1 MWAEGFLLAGLGIA
15 LIAFVA
21 EYVDSTLGMGYGTTL
36 TPLLLL
42 MGYEPMQVVPAVLLS
57 ELLTGLLAGVAH
69 HMAGNADF
77 RPKRAGPRRI
87 IRKIRELGL
96 VESFRRGIPRHLK
109 IALLIAFC
117 SIVGTLAAVLI
128 AVNISKFWLKAYI
141 GGMVLLMGAYILLH
155 RNKQRPFS
163 WKKVTS
169 LGLVASFNKGISGGG
184 YGPIVTGGQIL
195 SGVEG
200 RNAVAITSL
209 AEGLTCA
216 VGFGAYLAVRG
227 VQDWTL
233 FPYLCA
239 GAVLSVPFS
248 VRTVKRV
255 SSAKLGVAIGV
266 FTVVLGL
273 LTLVK
278 LAF

>member
-1 MWAEGFLLAGLGIA
+1 MSVEGFLLAGLAIA
-15 LIAFVA
+15 LIAFLA

-36 TPLLLL
+36 TPVLLL

-57 ELLTGLLAGVAH
+57 EMLTGLLAGVAH
-69 HMAGNADF
+69 HRSGNADF
-77 RPKRAGPRRI
+77 GPKRIGLRQTVAKVRQ
-87 IRKIRELGL
+87 LGL

-109 IALLIAFC
+109 IALLIASC
-117 SIVGTLAAVLI
+117 SIVGAVVAVFV
-128 AVNISKFWLKAYI
+128 AVNISKLWLKAYI
-141 GGMVLLMGAYILLH
+141 GGMVLLMGVYILLH

-200 RNAVAITSL
+200 KNAVAITSL
-209 AEGLTCA
+209 AEGLTCL
-216 VGFGAYLAVRG
+216 VGFTAYLAVRG
-227 VQDWTL
+227 VQDWML

-239 GAVLSVPFS
+239 GAILSVPFS
-248 VRTVKRV
+248 VRTVKWV
-255 SSAKLGVAIGV
+255 SSDKLGTAIGV

-273 LTLVK
+273 LTLLK
-278 LAF
+278 LTL